1 MRNISTM
8 LVAAAAMILATTA
21 SAQTA
26 WQVRGGS
33 PYVAIPNEPP
43 PRLVVDPVLAEG
55 LPLGVVWIQYR
66 TENLRIAPVF
76 GTAALQ
82 VSPRV
87 GHLHIRVD
95 DNPWL
100 WADASDSNTVD
111 IAGLPPG
118 PHRVTI
124 ELVDANHN
132 VFPGQV
138 AVVEFVIP
146 PGAGPHH

>member
-1 MRNISTM
+1 MRNFTKMLAATALTMISTI
-8 LVAAAAMILATTA
+8 AF
-21 SAQTA
+21 AQTA
-26 WQVRGGS
+26 WEVRGGS

-43 PRLVVDPVLAEG
+43 PRLVVDPVLPEG

-95 DNPWL
+95 DLPWL

-111 IAGLPPG
+111 IAGLPPD
-118 PHRVTI
+118 PHKVTI

-138 AVVEFVIP
+138 AVVEFTIP
-146 PGAGPHH
+146 HGAGTPH